1 MLNHGTALTHCT
13 LILATIQSKNQKWF
27 KTTKQT
33 SKYATSSVYY
43 RIFMKMSQISRFPD
57 LLKKAKPEYLISEI
71 LFLAQLNNRLIQ
83 YQ

>member
-1 MLNHGTALTHCT
+1 MVLPQYIT

-33 SKYATSSVYY
+33 SKYVTSNVYY
-43 RIFMKMSQISRFPD
+43 RIFMMMSQISRFPH
-57 LLKKAKPEYLISEI
+57 LFKKALKSET
-71 LFLAQLNNRLIQ
+71 LFLAQLKNRLIL

>member
-33 SKYATSSVYY
+33 SKYVTSNVVRFHDF
-43 RIFMKMSQISRFPD
+43 RIYSKKQSLNIS
-57 LLKKAKPEYLISEI
+57 
-71 LFLAQLNNRLIQ
+71 
-83 YQ
+83 

>member
-1 MLNHGTALTHCT
+1 MLSHGTTSTHCT

-33 SKYATSSVYY
+33 SKYATSNVDC
-43 RIFMKMSQISRFPD
+43 RIFMKMSQISRFSD
-57 LLKKAKPEYLISEI
+57 LFKKAKLEYLISEA
-71 LFLAQLNNRLIQ
+71 LFFAQLKKRLIQ